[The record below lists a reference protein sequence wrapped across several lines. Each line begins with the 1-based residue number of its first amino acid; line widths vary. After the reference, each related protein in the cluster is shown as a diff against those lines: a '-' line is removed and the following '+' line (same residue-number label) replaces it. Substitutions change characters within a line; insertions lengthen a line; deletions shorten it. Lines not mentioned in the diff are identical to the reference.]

1 MTVAEPGGGVA
12 VGRVEWFVVEDETG
26 LHALAPEWARLA
38 GTLPQPSHF
47 ATPAWT
53 GTWWRHFGAGRRLRL
68 VGARRDGALVALAP
82 LCTRRVGGVR
92 VRELLGSEESDLA
105 TLLLAPG
112 EAALGPAL
120 ARAALEG
127 DDWDVLS
134 LWCVADGSA
143 TAEALR
149 GALATAG
156 VRHEIAPLTVN
167 PILDVRPDQW
177 DAGASRSMLKDL
189 ARQRRVLGRQ
199 AKLEVRFAADAPEI
213 DAALADLRA
222 FHAVRWANQGE
233 LSRLR
238 LPDYWAWVGAITR
251 TAHAEGW
258 LYFPRLVLGERL
270 LATGLYFL
278 HGRRLF
284 YWMGA
289 HDAEFARHSPN
300 GLLTL
305 EVIEH
310 LRVTG
315 LADVL
320 DFGRGDEAY
329 KLRWTGHAYPLLQV
343 TAHRGWRGQAAFVW
357 QNRVRPWAWSHQSV
371 SRPIRRA
378 KRVVR
383 RLLARGAA

>member
-1 MTVAEPGGGVA
+1 MPVDQL
-12 VGRVEWFVVEDETG
+12 EWFVVEDEAG
-26 LHALAPEWARLA
+26 FRALTPEWARLA
-38 GTLPQPSHF
+38 ATLPQPSHF
-47 ATPAWT
+47 ASPAWT
-53 GTWWRHFGAGRRLRL
+53 GTWWAHFGAGRRPRL
-68 VGARRDGALVALAP
+68 VGARRGGALVALAP

-92 VRELLGSEESDLA
+92 VREFLGSEESDLSS
-105 TLLLAPG
+105 LLLAPG
-112 EAALGPAL
+112 EAALGPTL

-127 DDWDVLS
+127 RDWDLAS
-134 LWCVADGSA
+134 LWCVADGSP
-143 TAEALR
+143 TAEAFR
-149 GALATAG
+149 GVLAATGA
-156 VRHEIAPLTVN
+156 RHEVAAMTVN
-167 PILDVRPDQW
+167 PILDVRGDAW

-199 AKLEVRFAADAPEI
+199 AKLEVRFPADVAEI

-233 LSRLR
+233 VSRLQ
-238 LPDYWAWVGAITR
+238 LPDYWAWMGAITR

-270 LATGLYFL
+270 IATGLYFL
-278 HGRRLF
+278 YGRRLF

-289 HDAEFARHSPN
+289 HDPEFARHSPN

-305 EVIEH
+305 EVIER

-320 DFGRGDEAY
+320 DFGRGDESY
-329 KLRWTGHAYPLLQV
+329 KLRWTGDSYPLLQV
-343 TAHRGWRGQAAFVW
+343 TAYRGVRGRAAFVW
-357 QNRVRPWAWSHQSV
+357 QNRVRPWAWAHQSV

-383 RLLARGAA
+383 RLLTRTR

>member
-1 MTVAEPGGGVA
+1 MP
-12 VGRVEWFVVEDETG
+12 VGRVEWFVVEDQAG
-26 LHALAPEWARLA
+26 LEVLAPEWARLA
-38 GTLPQPSHF
+38 ATQPQPSHF
-47 ATPAWT
+47 ASPAWT
-53 GTWWRHFGAGRRLRL
+53 GTWWAHFGAGRRLRL
-68 VGARRDGALVALAP
+68 VGARRAGALVALAP

-92 VRELLGSEESDLA
+92 VREFLGSEESDLS

-112 EAALGPAL
+112 DEALGPAL

-127 DDWDVLS
+127 RDWDLAS

-143 TAEALR
+143 TAEAFR
-149 GALATAG
+149 RVLADAG
-156 VRHEIAPLTVN
+156 MRHEVATMTVN
-167 PILDVRPDQW
+167 PILDVRGEAW

-199 AKLEVRFAADAPEI
+199 AKLEVRFPGDEAEI
-213 DAALADLRA
+213 DAALAELRA
-222 FHAVRWANQGE
+222 FHAVRWAGQGE
-233 LSRLR
+233 LSRLQ
-238 LPDYWAWVGAITR
+238 LPDYWAWMRAIVR

-258 LYFPRLVLGERL
+258 LYFPRLVLGDRL
-270 LATGLYFL
+270 IATGLYFRY
-278 HGRRLF
+278 GRRLF

-289 HDAEFARHSPN
+289 HDGEFARHSPN

-305 EVIEH
+305 EVIER

-320 DFGRGDEAY
+320 DFGRGDEGY
-329 KLRWTGHAYPLLQV
+329 KLRWTGHSYPLLQV
-343 TAHRGWRGQAAFVW
+343 TAYRGVRGRAAFVW
-357 QNRVRPWAWSHQSV
+357 QNRIRPWAWAHQSV

-383 RLLARGAA
+383 RLLTRAR